1 MTTRS
6 RGQHEADPKD
16 DQIRAHPPARAGAG
30 SGRDRQALRHG
41 DVRTVAGVFA
51 GLSEQSRRY
60 RFNGPKPCRTR
71 SELRELAT
79 MGVDR
84 HALVAYVDDDQR
96 PVGIARLVRH
106 GSSAEVAFEVVDRC
120 QRRGIGSALIAE
132 LVADACASGVTEL
145 TALVSSG
152 NTAALT
158 LLRRVAKSLHVRYE
172 GSELSIRAAIA

>member
-1 MTTRS
+1 MKRIPKTIRSAPTR
-6 RGQHEADPKD
+6 RLE
-16 DQIRAHPPARAGAG
+16 PAQ
-30 SGRDRQALRHG
+30 GRTVFARPLRHG

-51 GLSEQSRRY
+51 GLGEQSRRY
-60 RFNGPKPCRTR
+60 RFNGPKPCLTR

-84 HALVAYVDDDQR
+84 HALVAYVDDDPR
-96 PVGIARLVRH
+96 PVGIGRLVRH
-106 GSSAEVAFEVVDRC
+106 GGSAEVAFEVVDRC

-172 GSELSIRAAIA
+172 GSELSVRVVIA